1 VRVDAEHI
9 SKRFNRRAVFKDIS
23 FSIETGEVFGITGR
37 NGSGKST
44 LLRIVGGLLTPS
56 GGGIRYTLD
65 GSMIAPER
73 LHQHIGYVAPYLTLY
88 EEFSA
93 EENIALYARIR
104 GLAFHRRDAQ
114 DLLARVGLPL
124 DRKDPIRAFSSGMK
138 QRMRVVFA
146 VLHRPPLLLLD
157 EPISNLDAEG
167 MRTVYDLV
175 AEFRARGTVIIAT
188 NDNEDIAQC
197 DRTISVEAACCPWR
211 PHDVRGGRMMSV
223 EAA

>member
-1 VRVDAEHI
+1 MRVQAEHI

-23 FSIETGEVFGITGR
+23 FTVDAGEVFGITGR

-56 GGGIRYTLD
+56 GGGMQYTL
-65 GSMIAPER
+65 GGAVVAPEQ
-73 LHQHIGYVAPYLTLY
+73 LHRYIGYVAPYLTLY

-104 GLAFHRRDAQ
+104 GLAFGHREAQ
-114 DLLARVGLPL
+114 DLLVRVGLPV
-124 DRKDPIRAFSSGMK
+124 DRRDPIRAFSSGMK
-138 QRMRVVFA
+138 QRMRLVFA

-167 MRTVYDLV
+167 VRTVYDIV
-175 AEFRARGTVIIAT
+175 TEYRSHGAVIIAT
-188 NDNEDIAQC
+188 NDAEDIAQC
-197 DRTISVEAACCPWR
+197 DRSISVEAA
-211 PHDVRGGRMMSV
+211 
-223 EAA
+223 

>member
-1 VRVDAEHI
+1 MRVHAEHI

-23 FSIETGEVFGITGR
+23 FTVETGEVFGITGR

-56 GGGIRYTLD
+56 GGSLRYTMD
-65 GSMIAPER
+65 AGDVPPER
-73 LHQHIGYVAPYLTLY
+73 LHTHIGYVAPYLTLY

-104 GLAFHRRDAQ
+104 GLKHGRREAQ
-114 DLLARVGLPL
+114 ALLERVGLPV
-124 DRKDPIRAFSSGMK
+124 DRRDPIRAFSSGMK
-138 QRMRVVFA
+138 QRMRLVFA

-167 MRTVYDLV
+167 VRTVYEIV
-175 AEFRARGTVIIAT
+175 AEFRAQGTVIIAT
-188 NDNEDIAQC
+188 NDAEDIAQC
-197 DRTISVEAACCPWR
+197 DRTISVEAA
-211 PHDVRGGRMMSV
+211 
-223 EAA
+223 

>member
-1 VRVDAEHI
+1 MRVHAEHI

-23 FSIETGEVFGITGR
+23 FTVESGEVFGITGR

-56 GGGIRYTLD
+56 GGSLRYSLGAGD
-65 GSMIAPER
+65 IPPER
-73 LHQHIGYVAPYLTLY
+73 LHTHIGYVAPYLTLY

-104 GLAFHRRDAQ
+104 GLQHGHRETQA
-114 DLLARVGLPL
+114 LLERVGLPV

-138 QRMRVVFA
+138 QRMRLVFA

-157 EPISNLDAEG
+157 EPISNLDSEG
-167 MRTVYDLV
+167 VRTVYEIV

-188 NDNEDIAQC
+188 NDAEDIAQC
-197 DRTISVEAACCPWR
+197 DRTISVEAA
-211 PHDVRGGRMMSV
+211 
-223 EAA
+223 